1 MKSNTAE
8 MQALMA
14 ASKQQFLDE
23 NMRPGEVYA
32 GILLGVDGARDAHIF
47 VMPESTSGTWD
58 HCMKW
63 AKALGG
69 FLPTRREQRLL
80 FANAKAAFEPKWHW
94 SSEQHADVSA
104 TAWSQDFN
112 DGFQLYTLKSNV
124 GLGRPIRRLE
134 I

>member
-1 MKSNTAE
+1 MQSNTAE

-63 AKALGG
+63 AQALGG

-94 SSEQHADVSA
+94 SSEQRADVSA
-104 TAWSQDFN
+104 YAWDQDFS
-112 DGFQLYTLKSNV
+112 DGNQFCTRKSDI